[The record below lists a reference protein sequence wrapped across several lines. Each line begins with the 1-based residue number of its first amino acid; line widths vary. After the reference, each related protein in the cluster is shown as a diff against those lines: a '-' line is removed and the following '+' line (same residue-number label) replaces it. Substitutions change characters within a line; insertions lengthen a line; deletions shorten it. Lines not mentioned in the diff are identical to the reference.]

1 MEVTKAQAAQI
12 LGCSIKKVLKMIR
25 AGELT
30 ARKKG
35 ESKFSDW
42 IITLPDNKVTAITDD
57 KAVARE
63 VHEALPPI
71 EVVKTPSGQT
81 VAVVGAPEDAEEV
94 KELAQQIEKE
104 EQPVSGGMEDS
115 ARWHEQEEARK
126 AEEAKKAKEVK
137 EEKEQVQS
145 EEPKKEESKSA
156 EEVKRGSDAGN
167 RTHQRK
173 HSKSDKWWF

>member
-63 VHEALPPI
+63 VHNALPPL
-71 EVVKTPSGQT
+71 ETVTTPNGVK
-81 VAVVGAPEDAEEV
+81 VAVIGAPEDAEEV

>member
-12 LGCSIKKVLKMIR
+12 LGCSIKKVLKMIKS
-25 AGELT
+25 GELT

-42 IITLPDNKVTAITDD
+42 IITLPDAKATALTND
-57 KAVARE
+57 KAVAQE
-63 VHEALPPI
+63 VHAVLPPI
-71 EVVKTPSGQT
+71 EVVTTQSGQK

-94 KELAQQIEKE
+94 KELAQQIKE

-115 ARWHEQEEARK
+115 AKMHEK
-126 AEEAKKAKEVK
+126 AER
-137 EEKEQVQS
+137 EEQAQHQPVS

-156 EEVKRGSDAGN
+156 EEKRGSDARPVAKPG
-167 RTHQRK
+167 TAQRK
-173 HSKSDKWWF
+173 PKSDKWWY

>member
-1 MEVTKAQAAQI
+1 MEVTKAQASEI

-63 VHEALPPI
+63 VHNALPPL
-71 EVVKTPSGQT
+71 ETVTTPI
-81 VAVVGAPEDAEEV
+81 GAPEDAEEV

-126 AEEAKKAKEVK
+126 AEEAKKAKEAK

-156 EEVKRGSDAGN
+156 EEAKRGTAGN
-167 RTHQRK
+167 RVSQRK